1 MIATRANI
9 LIRIG
14 ATMIAAAMLAACAAA
29 PARSPDTHYEL
40 DVTMAP
46 VTFGAN
52 GSMALRRVDIRGLQS
67 GRSLITVAGESPLRF
82 REERGHFWH
91 VATPTLIERAFLVTM
106 NDASTDMAFGTPDYV
121 APETLDVGMKVLSNE
136 IPHAGLRA
144 HPTQGT
150 IPSEFANL
158 IMKAISYEPEDRYES
173 ASQMQ
178 LALNRAMGGYFE
190 AVCAR
195 TSFKSAIL
203 RTLRWIDINPVKR
216 LRLAKL
222 ILGGVTLMNFMSGV
236 AIGVYL

>member
-1 MIATRANI
+1 MIANRANI

-46 VTFGAN
+46 VTFGVN

-106 NDASTDMAFGTPDYV
+106 NDASTGMAFGTPDSFDKPDYRLV
-121 APETLDVGMKVLSNE
+121 LTVTRFAYAQGGEAMVNFDATVTGGSGDVILARSYWGRAPL
-136 IPHAGLRA
+136 AGSDPA
-144 HPTQGT
+144 DGV
-150 IPSEFANL
+150 N
-158 IMKAISYEPEDRYES
+158 
-173 ASQMQ
+173 
-178 LALNRAMGGYFE
+178 ALGVAMGE
-190 AVCAR
+190 
-195 TSFKSAIL
+195 
-203 RTLRWIDINPVKR
+203 
-216 LRLAKL
+216 
-222 ILGGVTLMNFMSGV
+222 
-236 AIGVYL
+236 AIGVFAGELAAAL

>member
-1 MIATRANI
+1 MIANRANI

-46 VTFGAN
+46 VTFGVN

-106 NDASTDMAFGTPDYV
+106 NDASTDMAFGTPDSLDKPDYRLV
-121 APETLDVGMKVLSNE
+121 LTVTRFAYAQGGEAMVNFDATVTGGSGDVILARSYWGRAPL
-136 IPHAGLRA
+136 AGSDPA
-144 HPTQGT
+144 DGV
-150 IPSEFANL
+150 N
-158 IMKAISYEPEDRYES
+158 
-173 ASQMQ
+173 
-178 LALNRAMGGYFE
+178 ALGVAMGE
-190 AVCAR
+190 AMGVFAGE
-195 TSFKSAIL
+195 
-203 RTLRWIDINPVKR
+203 
-216 LRLAKL
+216 LAAAL
-222 ILGGVTLMNFMSGV
+222 
-236 AIGVYL
+236 

>member
-1 MIATRANI
+1 MIANRANI

-46 VTFGAN
+46 VTFGVN

-106 NDASTDMAFGTPDYV
+106 NDASTDMAFGTPHSFDKPDYRLV
-121 APETLDVGMKVLSNE
+121 LTVTRFAYAQGGEAMVNFDATVTGGSGDVILARSYWGRAPL
-136 IPHAGLRA
+136 AGSDPA
-144 HPTQGT
+144 DGV
-150 IPSEFANL
+150 N
-158 IMKAISYEPEDRYES
+158 
-173 ASQMQ
+173 
-178 LALNRAMGGYFE
+178 ALGVAMGE
-190 AVCAR
+190 AMGVFAGE
-195 TSFKSAIL
+195 
-203 RTLRWIDINPVKR
+203 
-216 LRLAKL
+216 LAAAL
-222 ILGGVTLMNFMSGV
+222 
-236 AIGVYL
+236 